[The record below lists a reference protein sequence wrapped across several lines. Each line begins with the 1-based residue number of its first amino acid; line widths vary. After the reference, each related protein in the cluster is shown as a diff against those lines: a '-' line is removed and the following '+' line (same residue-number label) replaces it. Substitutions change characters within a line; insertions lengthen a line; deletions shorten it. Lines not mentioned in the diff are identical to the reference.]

1 MYPDNTSIYQGPDE
15 PWQKPFYIVVA
26 LHIGFAL
33 IVAFGPIFSQQTPRF
48 ENIYTVDLIELPSPS
63 QSAPAPQQQSKSEP
77 TPAPQKIEAEPT
89 PKKVVVPEPEVVK
102 EEVVPEP
109 EVVKEEVVPDT
120 PPEEPVVPV
129 EDIKAI
135 SIAPNK
141 KKVKKEIKPET
152 VEKKKPVEEKINK
165 NKAVEARKRLAE
177 SLKEEAKAQQLAE
190 QALRDLENERNL
202 FKSSTTPTT
211 TQSENKSASTSSNTG
226 NTSGNNSN
234 SAAMNSVE
242 AQWLATVN
250 SHILRFWALP
260 EFKQWDPELTATI
273 IITVDKNGTIID
285 YFFENASNDKVFD
298 QFVKKALQ
306 DANPLPKI
314 PAALNKQRFEL
325 GLHFKP
331 GTIQ

>member
-1 MYPDNTSIYQGPDE
+1 MYPDNTNINQGPAE
-15 PWQKPFYIVVA
+15 PWKKPFYIVVA

-33 IVAFGPIFSQQTPRF
+33 IVTFGPNLSHETPRF

-63 QSAPAPQQQSKSEP
+63 QSAPAPQQSQTK
-77 TPAPQKIEAEPT
+77 PAPVPKKIEAEAT
-89 PKKVVVPEPEVVK
+89 PKKVTPEPEVAEPEVPK
-102 EEVVPEP
+102 EEVVPE
-109 EVVKEEVVPDT
+109 T
-120 PPEEPVVPV
+120 PPEEVVAPI

-141 KKVKKEIKPET
+141 KKVKKEIKQEPA
-152 VEKKKPVEEKINK
+152 EKKKPVEEKIDK
-165 NKAVEARKRLAE
+165 SKAVEARKRLAE

-190 QALRDLENERNL
+190 QALQDLENERNL
-202 FKSSTTPTT
+202 FKSTTPTR
-211 TQSENKSASTSSNTG
+211 SESKNASTSTETG
-226 NTSGNNSN
+226 TTSGNNNN